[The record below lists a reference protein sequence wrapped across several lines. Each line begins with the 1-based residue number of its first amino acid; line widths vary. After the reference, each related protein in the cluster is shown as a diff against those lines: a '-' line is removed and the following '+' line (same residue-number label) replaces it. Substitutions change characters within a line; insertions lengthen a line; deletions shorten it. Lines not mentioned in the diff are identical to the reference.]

1 MNGQILLRQANIFPK
16 RNINLDPLL
25 NGPFYRCQAFRI
37 FSLKQKKKPR
47 LAAQFIMPN
56 LVNMRS
62 FIGIRR
68 KLIKI
73 WEPKLANFYKEMY
86 ARGQRLHLWGCFFF
100 AYMKNTKNC
109 SYCATSVKIGSFTT
123 VW

>member
-1 MNGQILLRQANIFPK
+1 M
-16 RNINLDPLL
+16 
-25 NGPFYRCQAFRI
+25 
-37 FSLKQKKKPR
+37 PR

-62 FIGIRR
+62 FIGIRW

-86 ARGQRLHLWGCFFF
+86 ARGQRLHL
-100 AYMKNTKNC
+100 
-109 SYCATSVKIGSFTT
+109 
-123 VW
+123 